1 MSALAR
7 KPAVELVASG
17 LEALSADSL
26 GRVSRALHDDVG
38 PSLCSAGLMLG
49 LIRSSSTDLPPESRE
64 MLDSIQD
71 ALESCVDSVRLLSY
85 HSDPGLAD
93 RCGWRG
99 AIDYLTKGRNVE
111 VFYPDAPPE
120 FSAPQARLLVR
131 LVHDITHP
139 WTSPHQIAV
148 TTSGMTIEG
157 PPGSPLEA
165 SRQAALAHLADCA
178 GFRFHCKE
186 SESGILISVQRG
198 KKA

>member
-1 MSALAR
+1 
-7 KPAVELVASG
+7 
-17 LEALSADSL
+17 
-26 GRVSRALHDDVG
+26 
-38 PSLCSAGLMLG
+38 MLG
-49 LIRSSSTDLPPESRE
+49 LIRSSSSDMPQETRE

-99 AIDYLTKGRNVE
+99 AIDYLTKGRNVQ
-111 VFYPDAPPE
+111 VFYPAAPPA

-131 LVHDITHP
+131 LVHDISLA

-148 TTSGMTIEG
+148 TAGGMTIEG
-157 PPGSPLEA
+157 PAGSPLDA

-186 SESGILISVQRG
+186 SESGILISVQLGRE
-198 KKA
+198 A

>member
-1 MSALAR
+1 
-7 KPAVELVASG
+7 
-17 LEALSADSL
+17 
-26 GRVSRALHDDVG
+26 
-38 PSLCSAGLMLG
+38 MLG
-49 LIRSSSTDLPPESRE
+49 LIRSSSTDLPQETRE

-99 AIDYLTKGRNVE
+99 AIGYLTKGRNVE
-111 VFYPDAPPE
+111 VFYPADPPA
-120 FSAPQARLLVR
+120 FSELQARLLVR
-131 LVHDITHP
+131 LVAAISLA
-139 WTSPHQIAV
+139 WTGPHQIAV
-148 TTSGMTIEG
+148 TENGMTIEG